1 MAAKQ
6 LTIFTGKRKT
16 ANARTRITLGSGKIL
31 INGKDYAEYFCNR
44 AALIKAVEDAL
55 RITGN
60 FGKYDVFAN
69 VRGGGISAQA
79 DAVRHGITKALIA
92 ENRDFRAALKRNG
105 FVTRDSR
112 VVERKKY
119 GRSGA
124 RKLFQ
129 FSKR

>member
-1 MAAKQ
+1 MASKQ

-16 ANARTRITLGSGKIL
+16 ANARVRITLGSGKII
-31 INGKDYAEYFCNR
+31 INGKNYAEYFCNR
-44 AALIKAVEDAL
+44 AALLKVVEDAL
-55 RITGN
+55 KVTGN

-69 VRGGGISAQA
+69 VHGGGVSAKA
-79 DAVRHGITKALIA
+79 DAVRHGIAKALVG
-92 ENRDFRAALKRNG
+92 ESQDFRTTLKRNG
-105 FVTRDSR
+105 FLTRDSR

-124 RKLFQ
+124 RKRFQ

>member
-1 MAAKQ
+1 MSAKQ
-6 LTIFTGKRKT
+6 LPIFTGKRKT
-16 ANARTRITLGSGKIL
+16 ANARVRITLGNGNIL
-31 INGKDYAEYFCNR
+31 INGKNYTEYFCNR
-44 AALIKAVEDAL
+44 AALLKVVEDAL

-69 VRGGGISAQA
+69 VHGGGISAQA
-79 DAVRHGITKALIA
+79 DAVRHGIAKALVS
-92 ENRDFRAALKRNG
+92 ENQDFRTALKRNG
-105 FVTRDSR
+105 FITRDSR
-112 VVERKKY
+112 EVERKKY

>member
-6 LTIFTGKRKT
+6 LTIYTGKRKT
-16 ANARTRITLGSGKIL
+16 SNARVRITSGSGKIL
-31 INGKDYAEYFCNR
+31 INGRDYTDYFCNR
-44 AALIKAVEDAL
+44 ATLIKVVEDAL
-55 RITGN
+55 KVTGN
-60 FGKYDVFAN
+60 FGNYDVMAN
-69 VRGGGISAQA
+69 VKGGGISAQA
-79 DAVRHGITKALIA
+79 GAVRHGIAKALIA
-92 ENRDFRAALKRNG
+92 ENHDFRIPLKRNG

-112 VVERKKY
+112 IVERKKY

>member
-16 ANARTRITLGSGKIL
+16 ANARVRITLGSGKIL
-31 INGKDYAEYFCNR
+31 INGKNYTDYFCNR
-44 AALIKAVEDAL
+44 AALLKVVEDA
-55 RITGN
+55 
-60 FGKYDVFAN
+60 
-69 VRGGGISAQA
+69 GGGVSAQA
-79 DAVRHGITKALIA
+79 DAVRHGIAKALVG
-92 ENRDFRAALKRNG
+92 ESQDFRTTLKRNG
-105 FVTRDSR
+105 FLTRDSR

-124 RKLFQ
+124 RKRFQ

>member
-6 LTIFTGKRKT
+6 LTIYTGKRKT
-16 ANARTRITLGSGKIL
+16 SNARVRITAGSGKIL
-31 INGKDYAEYFCNR
+31 INGRNYTDYFCNR
-44 AALIKAVEDAL
+44 ATLIKVVEDAL
-55 RITGN
+55 RVTGN
-60 FGKYDVFAN
+60 FGKYDVMAN
-69 VRGGGISAQA
+69 VQGGGVSAQA
-79 DAVRHGITKALIA
+79 GAVRHGIAKALIA
-92 ENRDFRAALKRNG
+92 ENQDFRIPLKRNG

>member
-1 MAAKQ
+1 MATKK

-16 ANARTRITLGSGKIL
+16 AIARVRICSGSGKIL
-31 INGKDYAEYFCNR
+31 INGKNYTEYLCNR
-44 AALIKAVEDAL
+44 ATLIKVVEDAL
-55 RITGN
+55 RLTGN
-60 FGKYDVFAN
+60 FGKYDVMAN
-69 VRGGGISAQA
+69 VRGGGVSAQA
-79 DAVRHGITKALIA
+79 DAVRHGITKALIS
-92 ENRDFRAALKRNG
+92 ENSDYRPTLKRHG

>member
-6 LTIFTGKRKT
+6 LSIFTGKRKT
-16 ANARTRITLGSGKIL
+16 ANARTRIALGSGKIL
-31 INGKDYAEYFCNR
+31 INGKNYTDYFCNR
-44 AALIKAVEDAL
+44 AALIKVVEDAL

-69 VRGGGISAQA
+69 VRGGGVSAQA
-79 DAVRHGITKALIA
+79 DAVRHGIAKALIA
-92 ENRDFRAALKRNG
+92 ENQDFRLALKRNG
-105 FVTRDSR
+105 FITRDSR
-112 VVERKKY
+112 EVERKKY

>member
-6 LTIFTGKRKT
+6 LNIFTGKRKT

-31 INGKDYAEYFCNR
+31 INGKNYTDYFCNR
-44 AALIKAVEDAL
+44 AALIKVVEDAL

-69 VRGGGISAQA
+69 VRGGEISAQA
-79 DAVRHGITKALIA
+79 DAVRHGIAKALIA
-92 ENRDFRAALKRNG
+92 ENQDFRIALKRNG
-105 FVTRDSR
+105 FITRDSR
-112 VVERKKY
+112 EVERKKY